1 MLKRLYV
8 DNFRCL
14 VDVELNFDS
23 INLFLG
29 NNGAGKS
36 TIFDVL
42 VKLKSIITTNTD
54 LSSIFKLSD
63 YTRWK
68 NLHLDQGDLD
78 YEEKQNLNKEKS
90 QKFELEIEGNGG
102 IYKYELKA
110 FFQCMELQVT
120 KPYSFQPVVLDD
132 MDFESSI
139 IEFNHEES
147 YETYEA
153 FVVSECLCFNEEI
166 ILNIYEQKV
175 EIFLDNGTLNDSS
188 RYNYSQSIIP
198 LLKPTNDNQ
207 KIIWFRERMK
217 RLAILK
223 ITPNLITSESSQKN
237 SFLTKKMENFVSWY
251 RYIFADNQNKLTQ
264 LTESLQDILDEFIR
278 FKLERISEKAV
289 ILKLIFKTEE
299 PDQNIEYTF
308 GELSDGQKI
317 LVVLY
322 SLFYGLESQDYTL
335 CIDEPENF
343 LALPEIQPWLF
354 QLYNLCSEGK
364 IQALLISH
372 HPELIDYL
380 LASPVGY
387 WFKREPNSSVQVTPI
402 DNNFLQ
408 PIINNIQQDNKSGL
422 KMSELIARGWLDE

>member
-14 VDVELNFDS
+14 VDFELNFDS

-29 NNGAGKS
+29 DNGAGKS
-36 TIFDVL
+36 TVFDIL
-42 VKLKSIITTNTD
+42 GKLQLLITSGD
-54 LSSIFKLSD
+54 AVEDIFKQSD
-63 YTRWK
+63 LTRWQ
-68 NLHLDQGDLD
+68 DA
-78 YEEKQNLNKEKS
+78 EKQT
-90 QKFELEIEGNGG
+90 FELEILGNNG
-102 IYKYELKA
+102 IYKYQLELIT
-110 FFQCMELQVT
+110 EIGT
-120 KPYSFQPVVLDD
+120 NH
-132 MDFESSI
+132 FENYISS
-139 IEFNHEES
+139 EK
-147 YETYEA
+147 
-153 FVVSECLCFNEEI
+153 LWFNEDPLLDVDMEKLEI
-166 ILNIYEQKV
+166 YSDDGRISY
-175 EIFLDNGTLNDSS
+175 SS
-188 RYNYSQSIIP
+188 RYNFFQSI
-198 LLKPTNDNQ
+198 LRFLKSDDNNK
-207 KIIWFRERMK
+207 KIIWFRERMN
-217 RLAILK
+217 RLSLLK
-223 ITPNLITSESSQKN
+223 ISPNLIKGESSQEDFILKGDLSN
-237 SFLTKKMENFVSWY
+237 YVSWY

-278 FKLERISEKAV
+278 FKLERISEKSV

-308 GELSDGQKI
+308 GELSDGQKVLI
-317 LVVLY
+317 VLY
-322 SLFYGLESQDYTL
+322 SFFYGLESQDYTL

-354 QLYNLCSEGK
+354 QLYDLCNEGK
-364 IQALLISH
+364 LQALLISH

-380 LASPVGY
+380 LASPIGY

>member
-14 VDVELNFDS
+14 VDFELNFDS

-29 NNGAGKS
+29 DNGAGKS
-36 TIFDVL
+36 TVFDVL
-42 VKLKSIITTNTD
+42 SKLQLIITTNID

-68 NLHLDQGDLD
+68 NLDLDHGDLE
-78 YEEKQNLNKEKS
+78 YEEKQNLSKENS
-90 QKFELEIEGNGG
+90 QKFELKIEGNGG
-102 IYKYELKA
+102 IYKYELKV
-110 FFQCMELQVT
+110 FFQYMERQVT

-139 IEFNHEES
+139 IEFNHEEF
-147 YETYEA
+147 YETYEI
-153 FVVSECLCFNEEI
+153 FVVSECLWFNEEI

-198 LLKPTNDNQ
+198 LLKPDNNNK
-207 KIIWFRERMK
+207 KIIWFRDRIK

-237 SFLTKKMENFVSWY
+237 SFLTKKIENFVSWY
-251 RYIFADNQNKLTQ
+251 RYIFVDNQNKIAQ
-264 LTESLQDILDEFIR
+264 LTESLQEILDGFVS
-278 FKLERISEKAV
+278 FKLESISEKAV

-299 PDQNIEYTF
+299 SDQNIEYTF
-308 GELSDGQKI
+308 GELSDGQKV

-354 QLYNLCSEGK
+354 QLYDLCSQGK
-364 IQALLISH
+364 LQALLISH

-387 WFKREPNSSVQVTPI
+387 WFKRESNSSVQVIPI

-408 PIINNIQQDNKSGL
+408 PVINNIQQENQSGL
-422 KMSELIARGWLDE
+422 KMSELIIRGWLDE

>member
-14 VDVELNFDS
+14 VDFELNFDS

-29 NNGAGKS
+29 DNGAGKS
-36 TIFDVL
+36 TVFDIL
-42 VKLKSIITTNTD
+42 GKLQKFITKENANLKS
-54 LSSIFKLSD
+54 LFKLSD
-63 YTRWK
+63 CTRWQ
-68 NLHLDQGDLD
+68 D
-78 YEEKQNLNKEKS
+78 KEH
-90 QKFELEIEGNGG
+90 QRFELEILGNNGV
-102 IYKYELKA
+102 YKYKLEIQKIEVVDID
-110 FFQCMELQVT
+110 FGTESND
-120 KPYSFQPVVLDD
+120 PYFDTMISGEHLW
-132 MDFESSI
+132 
-139 IEFNHEES
+139 
-147 YETYEA
+147 
-153 FVVSECLCFNEEI
+153 FNEKP
-166 ILNIYEQKV
+166 LLSVYQKSV
-175 EIFLDNGTLNDSS
+175 ETCSDDGIFHYSS
-188 RYNYSQSIIP
+188 RYNYSQSIVP
-198 LLKPTNDNQ
+198 LLKPDNNNK
-207 KIIWFRERMK
+207 KIIWFRDRIK

-264 LTESLQDILDEFIR
+264 LTESLQDILDGFIR

-299 PDQNIEYTF
+299 SHQNIEYTF
-308 GELSDGQKI
+308 GELSDGQKV

-354 QLYNLCSEGK
+354 QLYDLCSENK
-364 IQALLISH
+364 LQALLISH

-387 WFKREPNSSVQVTPI
+387 WFQRESNSSVRVQPI
-402 DNNFLQ
+402 DNNFLR
-408 PIINNIQQDNKSGL
+408 PVINNIQQDNKSGL
-422 KMSELIARGWLDE
+422 KMSELIARGWLNE

>member
-29 NNGAGKS
+29 DNGAGKS

-42 VKLKSIITTNTD
+42 SKLQSLTTTD
-54 LSSIFKLSD
+54 INVRTIFKLSD
-63 YTRWK
+63 YTRWQ
-68 NLHLDQGDLD
+68 NQSFYSLDQNPD
-78 YEEKQNLNKEKS
+78 QV
-90 QKFELEIEGNGG
+90 FELEFLGNGG
-102 IYKYELKA
+102 IYKYELKINFQKVLGIGNDIA
-110 FFQCMELQVT
+110 FNNDTAIGNDTFT
-120 KPYSFQPVVLDD
+120 IKRT
-132 MDFESSI
+132 
-139 IEFNHEES
+139 IENERLS
-147 YETYEA
+147 
-153 FVVSECLCFNEEI
+153 FNEKLL
-166 ILNIYEQKV
+166 LNIDEQEVSIFSDDRV
-175 EIFLDNGTLNDSS
+175 EHRSS
-188 RYNYSQSIIP
+188 RYNFYQSIIP
-198 LLKPTNDNQ
+198 LLQPNELNKN
-207 KIIWFRERMK
+207 IIWFRERMK
-217 RLAILK
+217 RLMILK
-223 ITPNLITSESSQKN
+223 ITPDSITSESSQKN

-251 RYIFADNQNKLTQ
+251 RYIFADNQNKLAQ
-264 LTESLQDILDEFIR
+264 LTESLQDILDGFIC

-299 PDQNIEYTF
+299 SDQTIEYTF
-308 GELSDGQKI
+308 GELSDGQKV

-354 QLYNLCSEGK
+354 QLYDLCSENK
-364 IQALLISH
+364 LQALLISH

-387 WFKREPNSSVQVTPI
+387 WFKRESNSPVQVTPI

-408 PIINNIQQDNKSGL
+408 PVINNIQQDNKSGL

>member
-8 DNFRCL
+8 DTFRCL
-14 VDVELNFDS
+14 VDFELKFDS

-36 TIFDVL
+36 TVFDVL
-42 VKLKSIITTNTD
+42 GKLQELTTTD
-54 LSSIFKLSD
+54 KKVEFIFPLED
-63 YTRWK
+63 YTRWR
-68 NLHLDQGDLD
+68 NRQGH
-78 YEEKQNLNKEKS
+78 Y
-90 QKFELEIEGNGG
+90 FELEFLGNNGN
-102 IYKYELKA
+102 YKYSLEVGKVNTEIKEDNLIFSNSYIHKETL
-110 FFQCMELQVT
+110 FFNQSL
-120 KPYSFQPVVLDD
+120 L
-132 MDFESSI
+132 
-139 IEFNHEES
+139 
-147 YETYEA
+147 
-153 FVVSECLCFNEEI
+153 
-166 ILNIYEQKV
+166 LNVDLEKV
-175 EIFLDNGTLNDSS
+175 EFYSDDGIKSS
-188 RYNYSQSIIP
+188 SPRYNHSQSIISI
-198 LLKPTNDNQ
+198 LKPSSEN
-207 KIIWFRERMK
+207 KKLIWFRERMK
-217 RLAILK
+217 RLALIK
-223 ITPNLITSESSQKN
+223 ISPNLITSESSQKN
-237 SFLTKKMENFVSWY
+237 LFLAKNMENFVSWY

-264 LTESLQDILDEFIR
+264 LTESLQEILDGFIC

-299 PDQNIEYTF
+299 SDQNIDYTF
-308 GELSDGQKI
+308 GELSDGQKV

-354 QLYNLCSEGK
+354 QLYDLCSENK
-364 IQALLISH
+364 LQALLISH

-387 WFKREPNSSVQVTPI
+387 WFKRESNSSVQVTPI

-408 PIINNIQQDNKSGL
+408 PVINHIQQDNKSGL